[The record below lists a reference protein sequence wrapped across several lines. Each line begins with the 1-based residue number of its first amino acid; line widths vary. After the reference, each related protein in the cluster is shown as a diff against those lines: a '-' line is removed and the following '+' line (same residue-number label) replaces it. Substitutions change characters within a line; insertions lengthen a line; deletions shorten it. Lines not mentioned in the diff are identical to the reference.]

1 MKNRIL
7 LFLLVSTLTFVGRA
21 AVLPQEVLPANAF
34 AVATVPSVNNARTA
48 LKATPMAQLWN
59 DPAMEAFAGKFEKA
73 FEDNVLAPL
82 ELFADIKPMEYLD
95 LAQGQVTLAITR
107 EPGQMEPG
115 VIVLIDS
122 GKKADALAE
131 KLERLEDLLD
141 DQGTEHERLRIR
153 GTDFIRIV
161 AQGGPGPSPHIGQ
174 SGSLLVVASSEKLSG
189 QVVGLQK
196 GDKKIK
202 ALAGND
208 AFKGRHKAQL
218 HDALGYGWLNF
229 NVVLE
234 IIQEQIEANA
244 DPDAEGANDLLA
256 ITPERVIEALGFQG
270 LRSISISAHQDDD
283 GEMLDVFLDVPK
295 AGRRGLFDMM
305 AMDSEDV
312 SPPAFVGNNV
322 ASFARIR
329 LNGAGTLKKLE
340 DMLTEINPA
349 AAAGIGLLE
358 GMLRANDPEFRLKE
372 KFIDTIADDMMVI
385 SLAPRGKGLE
395 ELFSPRSLFLVKSTK
410 PAVMLSSIISM
421 AGMAE
426 VDPEEREIE
435 GRKVYTYDLG
445 GELGPVG
452 GQGVHLT
459 TVNEYVVISP
469 DEKTLTQ
476 FLKGPKKDAKKL
488 ADHPGLKEA
497 AAKVGGL
504 KAGAFAFENQ
514 KTFGRAIF
522 KFLKDNPNLIED
534 TLGGLGG
541 GQFIDPETGLPAGG
555 PDLSAWLDFKLLPD
569 FGKVAKYFHFTVSGL
584 ETTDQGIRLRTYAPR
599 PPAIK

>member
-7 LFLLVSTLTFVGRA
+7 LFLFVSVLTLAGRA
-21 AVLPQEVLPANAF
+21 AVLPQNVLPANAF
-34 AVATVPSVNNARTA
+34 AVATVPDMNAARA
-48 LKATPMAQLWN
+48 AIKGTPMVQLWG
-59 DPAMEAFAGKFEKA
+59 DPAMEAFAAKFEKA
-73 FEDNVLAPL
+73 WNDNVLAPL
-82 ELFADIKPMEYLD
+82 ELFADIKPAEYLE
-95 LAQGQVTLAITR
+95 LAQGQITLAVTR
-107 EPGQMEPG
+107 EPGQMQPG

-122 GKKADALAE
+122 GKQADALAE
-131 KLERLEDLLD
+131 KMERLEDLLD
-141 DQGTEHERLRIR
+141 DQRADHERLRIK

-174 SGSLLVVASSEKLSG
+174 SGSLLVVASSEKLAA

-202 ALAGND
+202 ALSGN
-208 AFKGRHKAQL
+208 AVFQGRNKAQFK
-218 HDALGYGWLNF
+218 DALGYGWLNF

-283 GEMLDVFLDVPK
+283 GEMLDIFLDVPE
-295 AGRRGLFDMM
+295 AGRRGLFSMM
-305 AMDSEDV
+305 ALESEDV

-322 ASFARIR
+322 ASFGRIR
-329 LNGAGTLKKLE
+329 LDGAGTWKKLE

-372 KFIDTIADDMMVI
+372 KFIDTIADDMIII
-385 SLAPRGKGLE
+385 SPAPRGKGLE
-395 ELFSPRSLFLVKSTK
+395 ELFSPRSLYLMKSTK
-410 PAVMLSSIISM
+410 PAVTLGSIISM

-426 VDPEEREIE
+426 VEPEEREIE
-435 GRKVYTYDLG
+435 GRKVFSYDFG
-445 GELGPVG
+445 AELGQFG
-452 GQGVHLT
+452 GQGLHLT
-459 TVNEYVVISP
+459 TMNEYVVITP

-488 ADHPGLKEA
+488 ADLPGLKA
-497 AAKVGGL
+497 AADKVGGL
-504 KAGAFAFENQ
+504 EAGAFAFENQ
-514 KTFGRAIF
+514 KAFGRAIF
-522 KFLKDNPNLIED
+522 KFLKENPNLIED

-541 GQFIDPETGLPAGG
+541 DQFIDPETGLPAGG
-555 PDLSAWLDFKLLPD
+555 PDLSAWLDFKLLPE
-569 FGKVAKYFHFTVSGL
+569 FGKVSKYFHFTVSGL
-584 ETTDQGIRLRTYAPR
+584 ETTEQGIRLRTYAPR